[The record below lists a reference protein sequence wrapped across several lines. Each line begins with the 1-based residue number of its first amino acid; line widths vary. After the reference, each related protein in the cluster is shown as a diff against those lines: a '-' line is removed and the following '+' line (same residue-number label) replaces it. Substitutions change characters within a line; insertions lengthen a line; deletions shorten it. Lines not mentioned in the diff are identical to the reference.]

1 MTSSRNNAT
10 TEKTRNVERNV
21 FVPFTL

>member
-1 MTSSRNNAT
+1 MTLSRNNAT
-10 TEKTRNVERNV
+10 TEETRNVERNV